1 MYVNLT
7 NEEQIDS
14 MLKYYNHIPNRS
26 NTLDTPYMLF
36 YERRTEDKVD
46 SPAISSQLD
55 VMVSAD
61 NLLFMKETENNKKI
75 GVDLIMKLL
84 AEQQKNSNSYG
95 PERKDAFDDAPP
107 DIF

>member
-14 MLKYYNHIPNRS
+14 MLKYYGYVTNRS

-46 SPAISSQLD
+46 NGVISSQLD
-55 VMVSAD
+55 VIVSAD

-75 GVDLIMKLL
+75 DEDSNTKRWL
-84 AEQQKNSNSYG
+84 QQRNFNSLE
-95 PERKDAFDDAPP
+95 PERKDAFDDGPP